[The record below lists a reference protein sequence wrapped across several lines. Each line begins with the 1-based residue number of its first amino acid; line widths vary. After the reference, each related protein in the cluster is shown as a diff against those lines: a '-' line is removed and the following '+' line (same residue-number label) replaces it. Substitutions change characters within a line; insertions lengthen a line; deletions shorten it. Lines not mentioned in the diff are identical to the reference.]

1 METIKVAFGF
11 DEDYSIHGL
20 VTSLSLLDSALKK
33 GEQSKYDLFFL
44 SEMELSEET
53 KGMFF
58 DYLGR
63 YSNLQQIRFFSA
75 ARKFEEK
82 YVSKHL
88 SKATYLRL
96 EIPELIEERRV
107 IYSDVDVI
115 YLSGLGDLWK
125 VDVRDFYLAAV
136 VDVGLN
142 QERKFERKR
151 SQLPYWG
158 RYFDER
164 RGTYFQ
170 AGLLLMNLDEIRK
183 DGLYDKWKAL
193 SREKFEQHDMDIIN
207 ITCFPKIKKIG
218 SEYAVIPRYFLKRG
232 YELGVKEGF
241 LDLCELRNVYE
252 APVLIHYAGPD
263 KPWSFPSVPGS
274 HEYWSFVRKFPKVEK
289 ELKKRYSWSLK
300 DRLKTLFVRPL
311 F

>member
-11 DEDYSIHGL
+11 DENFSIHGL
-20 VTSLSLLDSALKK
+20 VTSLSLLESALRK

-44 SEMELSEET
+44 SELELSETT

-63 YSNLQQIRFFSA
+63 YSNLHRMRFISA
-75 ARKFEEK
+75 AGKIEEK

-115 YLSGLGDLWK
+115 YLSGLEDLWK
-125 VDVRDFYLAAV
+125 VDVEDCYLAAV

-151 SQLPYWG
+151 SQLSYWG
-158 RYFDER
+158 KYFGER

-183 DGLYDKWKAL
+183 EGLYEKWKLL
-193 SREKFEQHDMDIIN
+193 SGEKFEQHDMDIIN
-207 ITCFPKIKKIG
+207 ITCYPKIKKIG

-232 YELGVKEGF
+232 YEQGVKEGF
-241 LDLCELRNVYE
+241 LDLRELRNVYE
-252 APVLIHYAGPD
+252 DPVLIHYAGPD

-274 HEYWSFVRKFPKVEK
+274 REYWSFIKKFPGIEK
-289 ELKKRYSWSLK
+289 ELKRRYPWSLE
-300 DRLKTLFVRPL
+300 DRVKSLFVRSL